1 MLRLLKPPSPTPFV
15 VAATRV
21 ANRTK
26 TKALLSLP
34 PLGAMDQ
41 QSSARWLETLKAE
54 NRTKEAWQRKYMTAE
69 QQEREAAEEAEAIA
83 ALKSQSQTGGRG
95 KRISERDAMELRL
108 AALDN
113 EDPSVSDPGPT
124 PLPDYEIMRLRVAE
138 EVARTRP
145 RSHRYTGDLSTESML
160 KDIGPGLWTSINP
173 GYAPLKL
180 ASSQHRTHAYDKSKG
195 WGDKVDK
202 THHLKM
208 DDFMQHAEKSLQLG
222 EKVFVSGG
230 MKLSKG

>member
-1 MLRLLKPPSPTPFV
+1 
-15 VAATRV
+15 
-21 ANRTK
+21 
-26 TKALLSLP
+26 
-34 PLGAMDQ
+34 MDQ

-54 NRTKEAWQRKYMTAE
+54 NRAKEKWQHKYMTAE
-69 QQEREAAEEAEAIA
+69 QQAREAEEEAA
-83 ALKSQSQTGGRG
+83 ALATLAASANAGGRS

-113 EDPSVSDPGPT
+113 EDPSVSEPKPV
-124 PLPDYEIMRLRVAE
+124 PLPDYEIIRRRVAE

-145 RSHRYTGDLSTESML
+145 RSHRFTGDLSTDSML
-160 KDIGPGLWTSINP
+160 KDSGPGLWTSINP

-180 ASSQHRTHAYDKSKG
+180 ASSSHRTHLYDKTKG
-195 WGDKVDK
+195 WGDAVDK
-202 THHLKM
+202 KHHLKQ
-208 DDFMQHAEKSLQLG
+208 DEFMQHAEKSLQLG